1 VAERVSGGHD
11 GRAGAFDTNVNFTHR
26 SLSTFDRVF
35 FQLTDE
41 HFLCGTT
48 LAQRSVMNPPY
59 HPRLNRTVV
68 AEDGVR
74 AIEAAPREKHKVDFD
89 RAVFKQDYF

>member
-26 SLSTFDRVF
+26 SLSTFDRVS

-41 HFLCGTT
+41 HS
-48 LAQRSVMNPPY
+48 RSG
-59 HPRLNRTVV
+59 
-68 AEDGVR
+68 A
-74 AIEAAPREKHKVDFD
+74 
-89 RAVFKQDYF
+89 

>member
-1 VAERVSGGHD
+1 MAERVSGGHD
-11 GRAGAFDTNVNFTHR
+11 GRAGALDTNVNFTHR
-26 SLSTFDRVF
+26 SLSTFDRVS
-35 FQLTDE
+35 FQLIDE
-41 HFLCGTT
+41 L